1 MLKKIIN
8 KQATMNSIGTN
19 MADVVQKKSTPF
31 RKPKKRGG
39 SPKGVNEPPI
49 FATKKIKKMIT

>member
-1 MLKKIIN
+1 MGI
-8 KQATMNSIGTN
+8 N

-49 FATKKIKKMIT
+49 FATRNIKKMIT